1 MRLAEMTYWQAEAY
15 FQEHDTVL
23 LTIGCLESHGSHN
36 VLGVDTMIPE
46 KLLTMI
52 EARTEVVAAPGIP
65 YGVCEDMTSFSGTVS
80 LGEDC
85 MYHLLT
91 RITDGLLAHGAKKIL
106 FLNGHGGNIPT
117 LNRVCIELSRKG
129 ALGVQLNWWI
139 MAGQL
144 NPAWAGGHGGGEETA
159 GMLAVNPDLVHFD
172 RLREQ
177 ELINDLGADFP
188 TDGFDRVT
196 FGGIG
201 IPVPR
206 DVTRYT
212 TNGWI
217 GPDHP
222 KDATVEWGEE
232 MLTAVA
238 DYIAAFIEAFEK
250 VEVK

>member
-1 MRLAEMTYWQAEAY
+1 M
-15 FQEHDTVL
+15 
-23 LTIGCLESHGSHN
+23 
-36 VLGVDTMIPE
+36 
-46 KLLTMI
+46 
-52 EARTEVVAAPGIP
+52 
-65 YGVCEDMTSFSGTVS
+65 
-80 LGEDC
+80 
-85 MYHLLT
+85 
-91 RITDGLLAHGAKKIL
+91 
-106 FLNGHGGNIPT
+106 
-117 LNRVCIELSRKG
+117 
-129 ALGVQLNWWI
+129 
-139 MAGQL
+139 
-144 NPAWAGGHGGGEETA
+144 
-159 GMLAVNPDLVHFD
+159 
-172 RLREQ
+172 REQ